1 MSDVNENRSHVIVSE
16 RKGVPLC
23 YVSRIGRDGSICCTW
38 DASKAR
44 RFIEVTAALKADDLN
59 GRFRAVRFESRPA

>member
-1 MSDVNENRSHVIVSE
+1 MSTNTYDRTHVIVSE
-16 RKGVPLC
+16 REGVPVC

-38 DASKAR
+38 DKDKAR

-59 GRFRAVRFESRPA
+59 GRFRAVRFKSRAA